1 MTAVPLYY
9 IWVVL
14 FYESSEIHCFQIF
27 RTLLM
32 LPFSNIKTISCKVA
46 LILHLQLET
55 KARNIFGVICVSD
68 NK

>member
-14 FYESSEIHCFQIF
+14 FYESSEIHWFPIF

-46 LILHLQLET
+46 LILHSLLET
-55 KARNIFGVICVSD
+55 GARNLFGVI
-68 NK
+68 